1 MKNQRN
7 EGINSIHHRNK
18 RIKCL
23 GKNLPKETKEFYTEN
38 YKTLRK
44 EIKDDIKRWRDII
57 CSWVG
62 IINIVKW
69 LYYQMQSTD
78 SM

>member
-1 MKNQRN
+1 MAIK
-7 EGINSIHHRNK
+7 I
-18 RIKCL
+18 IKCL
-23 GKNLPKETKEFYTEN
+23 EINLPKETKELYTEN
-38 YKTLRK
+38 CKTLMK

-69 LYYQMQSTD
+69 LYYQMQSID
-78 SM
+78 SVQSLTNYYWRFSQN